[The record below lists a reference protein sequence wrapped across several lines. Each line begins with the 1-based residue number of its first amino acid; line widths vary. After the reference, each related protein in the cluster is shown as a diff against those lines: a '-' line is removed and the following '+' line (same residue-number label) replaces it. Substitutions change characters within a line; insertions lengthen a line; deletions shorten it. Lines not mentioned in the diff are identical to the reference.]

1 MKIAMLEVSHWH
13 APLYFEALADPE
25 TTVIAI
31 SDRNAATAERVA
43 QRFGARPY
51 ADWRELLAR
60 ESVDFVFVFGR
71 HSEMPRIGE
80 ELIARGIPFLL
91 EKPCG
96 RTVEDVRTLRDLAR
110 AKGLFVAV
118 PLVQLLGPLGRLLPD
133 GAGHGGPKHLWFR
146 FIAGPPS
153 RYPAAG
159 CDWMLE
165 PEERGGCCMNLA
177 GHFIDLVLRILPGIS
192 RISARMSGGLHQ
204 ERVEDYALVTLE
216 GTDGSTAVIETGYLF
231 PGGTGRPRE
240 AYYSL
245 FDRSGCQIFNGDRAG
260 SGASNRPW
268 TEQSVNLDSDPLYG
282 VFVRTTLAAFRA
294 GQPAPVG
301 LDAMAAVMEVTE
313 TAYAAARSGLP
324 IDVAIAG
331 IGALHA

>member
-13 APLYFEALADPE
+13 APLYFEALANPA
-25 TTVIAI
+25 TMVVAI
-31 SDRNAATAERVA
+31 SDRHAATAARVA

-60 ESVDFVFVFGR
+60 ESVDFVFVFGK
-71 HSEMPRIGE
+71 HSEMARIGE
-80 ELIARGIPFLL
+80 ALIAKGIPFLL

-96 RTVEDVRTLRDLAR
+96 RTLEDVRTLRDRAR

-118 PLVQLLGPLGRLLPD
+118 PLVQMLGPLGRLLPNE
-133 GAGHGGPKHLWFR
+133 AVHGPRHLWFR
-146 FIAGPPS
+146 FIAGPPA

-177 GHFIDLVLRILPGIS
+177 GHFIDLTLRILPGIS
-192 RISARMSGGLHQ
+192 RISARMSSGAYQ

-231 PGGTGRPRE
+231 PGGAGRPRE
-240 AYYSL
+240 VYYSL
-245 FDRSGCQIFNGDRAG
+245 FDRSSCHIFNGDRAG
-260 SGASNRPW
+260 SAASNRPW
-268 TEQSVNLDSDPLYG
+268 TEQPVSLDSDPLYG

-294 GQPAPVG
+294 GRPAPVG
-301 LDAMAAVMEVTE
+301 LDAMTAVMEVIE

-324 IDVAIAG
+324 IDVTIAG
-331 IGALHA
+331 LGASNA